1 MHRRQALQLLAAATT
16 ATILPVRAA
25 TDAAGAHFDTEVNV
39 AGVRLQRNGAGVRT
53 KLFFQIYAMG
63 LYLADKKITTAEV
76 LTAPGP
82 RRVVIN
88 MLRDVSIEDFGK
100 AFTDGLNA
108 NTSKDERIRIL
119 SQTMQFGT
127 VFGQVQM
134 LKKGD
139 QMQFDWLPGEGTQ
152 CYLNGKKI
160 GDLMPDLAFYNAV
173 LRIWLGD
180 KPADHALKLALL
192 GLAAK

>member
-1 MHRRQALQLLAAATT
+1 MHRRHALQLLAAASA
-16 ATILPVRAA
+16 ATVLPVRAA
-25 TDAAGAHFDTEVNV
+25 TDVATAHFDNDVNV

-63 LYLADKKITTAEV
+63 LYLADKKTTAAEV
-76 LTAPGP
+76 LAATGP
-82 RRVVIN
+82 RRVLIT

-108 NTSKDERIRIL
+108 NTSKEERTRIL
-119 SQTMQFGT
+119 SQTMQFGS

-152 CYLNGKKI
+152 CYLNGKKT
-160 GDLMPDLAFYNAV
+160 GELMPDLAFYNAV